1 MGSYSL
7 KEVAAWVGGQ
17 VVGAEETRIT
27 GAAILRDAV
36 AGELTLV
43 DCADRLRQFEQSP
56 AAAAMVPQGI
66 SSSAK
71 PVVQVADVHRAFAQV
86 VARLRPPSRST
97 HPGISPQ
104 AWIDPRAEIASDV
117 SIFPGAWIG
126 AHVRI
131 GPGSVIHSGVRI
143 LDGCRIGSQ
152 VTIFPNA
159 VLYEDTV
166 VGDRCLIH
174 AGAVLGAYGFG
185 YETRQG
191 RHELSAQLGYVVL
204 EDDVEIGAN
213 TTVDRGTYGPTVI
226 GQGTKI
232 DNLVMVA
239 HNCRIGRHN
248 LICSQVGIAGS
259 VTTGDYVV
267 MAGQVGVRDH
277 VHIGTQAVLGAMAG
291 IINNVPEKTTVIGIP
306 ATEQRDQKIKQAA
319 FAKLPEMRKQLR
331 ALQRQVEQLQQRLDS
346 QREAA

>member
-17 VVGAEETRIT
+17 VVGAKETHIT
-27 GAAILRDAV
+27 GAAILRDA
-36 AGELTLV
+36 APGELTLV
-43 DCADRLRQFEQSP
+43 DSADRLGEFEKSP
-56 AAAAMVPQGI
+56 AAAAIVPPGA
-66 SSSAK
+66 SSSK
-71 PVVQVADVHRAFAQV
+71 PVIQVADVHQAFATV

-97 HPGISPQ
+97 YQGVSPQ
-104 AWIDPRAEIASDV
+104 AWVDSTARLAPDV
-117 SIFPGAWIG
+117 VVYPGAWIG
-126 AHVRI
+126 AGVQI

-152 VTIFPNA
+152 VVIFPNA

-185 YETRQG
+185 YETRNG

-277 VHIGTQAVLGAMAG
+277 VHIGPQAVLGAMAG

-319 FAKLPEMRKQLR
+319 FAKLPEMRKQLK
-331 ALQRQVEQLQQRLDS
+331 ALQRQVEQLQQRLDAS
-346 QREAA
+346 QRPAA